1 MFLTRLPT
9 TLAHLYH
16 LLGWLKMYNP
26 PPHALHDLL
35 LPLHALLAFTIS
47 VAVMLHLLAG
57 KVWLVLHVHST
68 ARHASH
74 CCW

>member
-1 MFLTRLPT
+1 
-9 TLAHLYH
+9 
-16 LLGWLKMYNP
+16 MYNP